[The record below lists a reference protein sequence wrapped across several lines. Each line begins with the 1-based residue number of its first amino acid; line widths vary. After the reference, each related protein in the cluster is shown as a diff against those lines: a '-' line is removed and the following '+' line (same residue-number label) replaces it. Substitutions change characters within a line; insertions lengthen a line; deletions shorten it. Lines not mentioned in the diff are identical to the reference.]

1 MKQFEF
7 YQKELPAPGRK
18 PSLLLTPMRICRRE
32 VLRRLFNRKVD
43 YYMETPGPL
52 SICIVNMVIVFA
64 VLTVLAFIIQ
74 LIHVVDPTKNS
85 VAKKK

>member
-1 MKQFEF
+1 MAGSVPFSLTACSGPTHWVQH
-7 YQKELPAPGRK
+7 AP
-18 PSLLLTPMRICRRE
+18 I
-32 VLRRLFNRKVD
+32 NRKVD

-64 VLTVLAFIIQ
+64 VLIVLAFIIQ